1 MFFNFNTKSR
11 LLISGVLFALGIFII
26 VLIEL
31 GPLWRSEPQEV
42 RAAASD
48 KVRGWGWSENIGWV
62 SMNCYNDFDNDGA
75 FNCCCSGGP
84 GGGYCPSDAQTCP
97 YTLDCPSGTCDYGVY
112 YNTTDNKLT
121 GWAWSDRIGWICF
134 GETCNTICL
143 GGTNNGQTCVSDGNC
158 SGGVCGGKPP
168 HSRAKSWACI
178 GGPTWTCVGG
188 SNNGQSCGNTC
199 PGGVCEFSCSGDAGE
214 DFVDTGNCIASG
226 GSRHLMAHWKINSI
240 GSGGI
245 ISDEVGYNTG
255 TLMPDYANND
265 APIQA
270 KGKWI
275 NALKFDGTNDYIE
288 VADSTDLSVTGNLT
302 VEAWVKRG
310 SIGAEQTVVGK
321 WNESNN
327 KKSYRLWFDINNRL
341 NFSVTD
347 GTNEATITQNDGL
360 CIGGTSTGGS
370 CLTDANCL
378 TGEVCKN
385 PPIINTKK
393 WYHLVGKY
401 VATTSSVSKSLKIY
415 IDGYFIPSN
424 LTGTIPDSLTNLNQK
439 LYLGAKKGATVMD
452 TYFKGIIDNL
462 AIWSCANSGRV
473 HGRSTKDIWDDAHKE
488 LDGWARVINLAER
501 GWLKLKGFTK
511 AGRVW
516 GSYLKDYG
524 TFYIFS
530 GYLANRYVDESMSS
544 NGLVAQWKMNE
555 PLWDGTSSEVIDSAS
570 GNLNSG
576 TSYGTTGGVAT
587 TTTKG
592 IFNSAGDFDGVDDYI
607 DGGNNA
613 SLSITGDVTLEAW
626 INMNAI
632 VSGSP
637 LLSFMASGETS
648 DTNVFYV
655 IEIAS
660 TGDIKLGHE
669 YGAGVDQFTTID
681 TNLVTEQWYHLAVV
695 RDDTAK
701 TWKLFVNGVQSGSTY
716 TYTNSADGGSSNRLN
731 IGYNPSGP
739 GYYFDGRIDN
749 VAIYNR
755 AKIASEIQSD
765 YEKRIP
771 YCAGWGDYEEDDDP
785 PAPLS
790 FNTLIVNNTQGCE
803 QLLVTWDESTWA
815 ESYTYWRKQANNE
828 SLCGA
833 CTGESECETN
843 NYTENSVLEG
853 EECYLQDTDVTPN
866 TGYCYVIVA
875 HNETDSTWITDN
887 PPTYPSPY
895 WKSTT
900 LCAPEGMV
908 MDDDI
913 CGEITAKWTKAANSD
928 GYNIYRALTGSGCDS
943 LISSGCE
950 LSGHLAEGLD
960 YDADND
966 ATNDLIAQWKMNEAS
981 WNGSNKEVKDS
992 SGQTPLNDGT
1002 AACQGVDCV
1011 VPTTTATNAKFD
1023 RAGDFGGDDYVEAQS
1038 KVNIE
1043 ITGDIT
1049 IEAWAKGS
1057 VNGAT
1062 QGIVSKAI
1070 YNGGGA
1076 NRQGWQLYKHS
1087 TTNKFAFQ
1095 PFIDG
1100 VGTVIYSNSA
1110 YTDTNW
1116 HHLAVVR
1123 DSSTFYLYIDGEQQ
1137 TQTTTDGFTES
1148 DDLLIIGRNFAD
1160 YDGEYFTGLID
1171 NVAIYNVTKSAEQI
1185 KIDYD
1190 AGDCGGTGCGLAD
1203 ICHTAGEADGK
1214 CGIESGDPN
1223 FNTDTCCYID
1233 KRIIPYITYYYRV
1246 TATGEAGESPASD
1259 YGSGQTICFP
1269 PPEEEEE

>member
-1 MFFNFNTKSR
+1 
-11 LLISGVLFALGIFII
+11 
-26 VLIEL
+26 
-31 GPLWRSEPQEV
+31 
-42 RAAASD
+42 
-48 KVRGWGWSENIGWV
+48 
-62 SMNCYNDFDNDGA
+62 
-75 FNCCCSGGP
+75 
-84 GGGYCPSDAQTCP
+84 
-97 YTLDCPSGTCDYGVY
+97 
-112 YNTTDNKLT
+112 
-121 GWAWSDRIGWICF
+121 
-134 GETCNTICL
+134 
-143 GGTNNGQTCVSDGNC
+143 
-158 SGGVCGGKPP
+158 
-168 HSRAKSWACI
+168 
-178 GGPTWTCVGG
+178 
-188 SNNGQSCGNTC
+188 
-199 PGGVCEFSCSGDAGE
+199 
-214 DFVDTGNCIASG
+214 
-226 GSRHLMAHWKINSI
+226 
-240 GSGGI
+240 
-245 ISDEVGYNTG
+245 
-255 TLMPDYANND
+255 
-265 APIQA
+265 
-270 KGKWI
+270 
-275 NALKFDGTNDYIE
+275 
-288 VADSTDLSVTGNLT
+288 
-302 VEAWVKRG
+302 
-310 SIGAEQTVVGK
+310 
-321 WNESNN
+321 
-327 KKSYRLWFDINNRL
+327 
-341 NFSVTD
+341 
-347 GTNEATITQNDGL
+347 
-360 CIGGTSTGGS
+360 
-370 CLTDANCL
+370 CL

-385 PPIINTKK
+385 PPITNIKK

-401 VATTSSVSKSLKIY
+401 VAVTSSVSKSLKIY

-424 LTGTIPDSLTNLNQK
+424 STGTIPDSLTNLNQK
-439 LYLGAKKGATVMD
+439 LYLGAKKGVTVMD
-452 TYFKGIIDNL
+452 TYFKGTIDNL

-544 NGLVAQWKMNE
+544 NGLVAHWKMNE
-555 PLWDGTSSEVIDSAS
+555 PLWDGTSNEVIDSVS

-576 TSYGTTGGVAT
+576 TSYGAAT

-592 IFNSAGDFDGVDDYI
+592 IFNSAGDFDGVDDYVDI
-607 DGGNNA
+607 TLGS
-613 SLSITGDVTLEAW
+613 SLSSGSESYTVSMWVYPENIGQQSFFTRGELSP
-626 INMNAI
+626 NQLLAI
-632 VSGSP
+632 VYYPTGGGLRVNHYGNDLQTSQTLSNNQWHHIAVTYDGSITTLYLNGSVVDSLSSGS
-637 LLSFMASGETS
+637 LNLQNTFTRLGDYR
-648 DTNVFYV
+648 DTFY
-655 IEIAS
+655 
-660 TGDIKLGHE
+660 
-669 YGAGVDQFTTID
+669 
-681 TNLVTEQWYHLAVV
+681 N
-695 RDDTAK
+695 
-701 TWKLFVNGVQSGSTY
+701 N
-716 TYTNSADGGSSNRLN
+716 
-731 IGYNPSGP
+731 
-739 GYYFDGRIDN
+739 FDGRIDN

-815 ESYTYWRKQANNE
+815 EDYTYWRKQTDT
-828 SLCGA
+828 CPA
-833 CTGESECETN
+833 CSDETTCETN
-843 NYTENSVLEG
+843 SYTENSVLEG
-853 EECYLQDTDVTPN
+853 EESYLQDTDVTPN

-900 LCAPEGMV
+900 LCAPEDMV
-908 MDDDI
+908 IDDDI
-913 CGEITAKWTKAANSD
+913 CGEITAKWTKITNSD
-928 GYNIYRALTGSGCDS
+928 GYNIYRALTSSGCDS

-960 YDADND
+960 YNADND

-981 WNGSNKEVKDS
+981 WNGTNKEVKDS

-1023 RAGDFGGDDYVEAQS
+1023 RAGNFEGDDYVEVQS

-1043 ITGDIT
+1043 ITDDIT

-1057 VNGAT
+1057 VNGVT

-1171 NVAIYNVTKSAEQI
+1171 NVAIYDVTKSAEQI

-1190 AGDCGGTGCGLAD
+1190 AGDCGGTGCGLGD
-1203 ICHTAGEADGK
+1203 ICHTAGVADDK
-1214 CGIESGDPN
+1214 CGIEPGDSN
-1223 FNTDTCCYID
+1223 FNTDTCCYVD

-1246 TATGEAGESPASD
+1246 TATGEAGESPASE